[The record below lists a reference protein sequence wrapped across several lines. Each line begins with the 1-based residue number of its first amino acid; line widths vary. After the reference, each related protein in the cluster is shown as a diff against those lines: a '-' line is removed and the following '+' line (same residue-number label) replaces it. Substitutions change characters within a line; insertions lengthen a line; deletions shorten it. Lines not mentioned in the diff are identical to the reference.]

1 MLANGNLLC
10 SLVMSCF
17 SDSSSILQPCVS
29 VFTFEEAI
37 SSSRLYGLS
46 LVRKDHH
53 LVGGGGG
60 YAGVHCGSRSSG
72 HVWGHVTS
80 LGPGEGVWCIIS
92 SVAWDP

>member
-53 LVGGGGG
+53 LVGGGGADTLEYTVVPG
-60 YAGVHCGSRSSG
+60 LVAMCGG
-72 HVWGHVTS
+72 T
-80 LGPGEGVWCIIS
+80 
-92 SVAWDP
+92 